1 MMYIL
6 LMVFAT
12 CISVGGF
19 AFTQIMLVREQQ
31 HERSTHGQSQTA

>member
-1 MMYIL
+1 MFIL

-19 AFTQIMLVREQQ
+19 AFTQIMLAREEQQ
-31 HERSTHGQSQTA
+31 RKIKTWASAT